1 MRDLEK
7 LQSEM
12 RERVRR
18 QPKAKATQKLV
29 AAPSSKPAAAV
40 PSQSLEVAKLRQ
52 RISDLEVALSNLQAE
67 NERLRRQKMISVERQ
82 KSGDETRRE
91 QQHNYF
97 KYSNARRW

>member
-12 RERVRR
+12 RERVKR
-18 QPKAKATQKLV
+18 QPKAKATQELV
-29 AAPSSKPAAAV
+29 SAPSSKSAAAA
-40 PSQSLEVAKLRQ
+40 PRQSLEVAKLRQ
-52 RISDLEVALSNLQAE
+52 RISDLEIALGNLQIE
-67 NERLRRQKMISVERQ
+67 NERLRRQKTIYVERQ
-82 KSGDETRRE
+82 KSGDEVRRE